1 MFKKFIEW
9 LTARSVQQ
17 IFNVVIDNGIYTHIS
32 SKNSSQLMC
41 MSLSIAY
48 YQKLITKTEC
58 LKAKAA
64 IHEYLGDDY
73 MFLEKFLQDNGYYFG
88 FVARLTI
95 YKDWE
100 NRPPRFR
107 FGM

>member
-17 IFNVVIDNGIYTHIS
+17 IFNVVIDEGFYTNYYES
-32 SKNSSQLMC
+32 EMCSNLMC
-41 MSLSIAY
+41 VALSCAY
-48 YQKLITKTEC
+48 HKKLITRAEC

-64 IHEYLGDDY
+64 IREYLGDDY
-73 MFLEKFLQDNGYYFG
+73 MFLQQFLQDNGYYFS
-88 FVARLTI
+88 FAARVTI

-100 NRPPRFR
+100 NRPRFR